1 MNGLAL
7 LLFAVLMVA
16 SASVPSLLPK
26 GGAAA
31 MQAVSSRSGRK
42 VSRAAVPG
50 RAAFGRVCGVNQ
62 TAVSAGRRRG
72 ACIIGY
78 VEKAGLG
85 SKACVLIDIDNQ

>member
-31 MQAVSSRSGRK
+31 MQAVPSRSGRK
-42 VSRAAVPG
+42 VSRSAVPG
-50 RAAFGRVCGVNQ
+50 RAVFGRECGVKP

>member
-42 VSRAAVPG
+42 VSRSAVPG
-50 RAAFGRVCGVNQ
+50 RAVFGRECGVKP

>member
-26 GGAAA
+26 GGAAF
-31 MQAVSSRSGRK
+31 
-42 VSRAAVPG
+42 G
-50 RAAFGRVCGVNQ
+50 RACGVNQ

>member
-31 MQAVSSRSGRK
+31 MQAVSSVLAGK
-42 VSRAAVPG
+42 CHAPP
-50 RAAFGRVCGVNQ
+50 CL
-62 TAVSAGRRRG
+62 AGRLSG
-72 ACIIGY
+72 VHA
-78 VEKAGLG
+78 A
-85 SKACVLIDIDNQ
+85 